1 MVGKGNLAIFEVII
15 KQCFDYLFECEADEQ
30 LKNLQ
35 TVPCIPVSAIKTM
48 NPLTVIHQPV
58 LVKPLQVVRY
68 IPDDCSRLFPYL
80 HIVPNFLVG
89 YHNLKA
95 LGVSN
100 NITVKIIQYL
110 LQTIHE
116 QFSNKKLDPNCET
129 TVREAVIKMHH
140 LLLNMK
146 CSIEDISPLYY
157 PNRKGCLVDSTGLI
171 FVDSTRYRT
180 GIYDFSGLL
189 YSLFQL
195 PHLARITSSSGTLER
210 IHGDDEKLD
219 LMDFHS
225 SAGKNYS
232 TI

>member
-95 LGVSN
+95 LGVSEMP
-100 NITVKIIQYL
+100 QL
-110 LQTIHE
+110 
-116 QFSNKKLDPNCET
+116 KLE
-129 TVREAVIKMHH
+129 E
-140 LLLNMK
+140 
-146 CSIEDISPLYY
+146 
-157 PNRKGCLVDSTGLI
+157 
-171 FVDSTRYRT
+171 
-180 GIYDFSGLL
+180 
-189 YSLFQL
+189 SL
-195 PHLARITSSSGTLER
+195 TL
-210 IHGDDEKLD
+210 
-219 LMDFHS
+219 S
-225 SAGKNYS
+225 VC
-232 TI
+232 